1 LSVTDL
7 AGDRGEH
14 LTHVVALAAA
24 SLLGGSTEL
33 PAAAMRLARP
43 TGAGFGTFD
52 TAMSTEIP
60 TRLPFLDARAKAR
73 AVAAVKAFEL
83 ETSAEL
89 VITVKKHA
97 RTYPEVHLL
106 YGSTFALLTL
116 LFLLF
121 YPLDFSTTMM
131 PVDTLVGFALGNGL
145 SRMLPPLQLLAIS
158 EGKRRGIVDQA
169 AKAAFVDLGVSK
181 TTGRTGVLVY
191 VALFE
196 RMVSVVADAG
206 VTPEAKAAAERARTA
221 LEDAVKGVDI
231 RAFAQTLEAL
241 GKTFGETMQRS
252 ADDVNEL
259 PDEIA

>member
-1 LSVTDL
+1 MST
-7 AGDRGEH
+7 
-14 LTHVVALAAA
+14 AAPD
-24 SLLGGSTEL
+24 L
-33 PAAAMRLARP
+33 PAK
-43 TGAGFGTFD
+43 
-52 TAMSTEIP
+52 
-60 TRLPFLDARAKAR
+60 LPFLDARAKAR

-97 RTYPEVHLL
+97 RTYPEAHLL
-106 YGSTFALLTL
+106 YGSVFALLTL

-131 PVDTLVGFALGNGL
+131 PIDTLVGFALGNGL
-145 SRMLPPLQLLAIS
+145 SRILPPLQLLAIS
-158 EGKRRGIVDQA
+158 EAKRRAIVDQA

-196 RMVSVVADAG
+196 QMVSIVADAG
-206 VTPEAKAAAERARTA
+206 ITPEAKAAAERARA
-221 LEDAVKGVDI
+221 PLEGAVKGTDI
-231 RAFAQTLEAL
+231 GSFAKVLEAL